1 MYVLVTNCTAR
12 KRGAEEA
19 VTLTSDLFGP
29 TLRATVANW
38 QRVVKARNQ
47 ALPAGE
53 LYVGRSITEAQS
65 AATSVGAAPLV
76 FVSAGLGMVRS
87 DDAIPMY
94 DLTPAQASGG
104 LAGALEKFA
113 ASPIEW
119 WEELSGHGLSRLIR
133 ERSSAVFLIALP
145 ATYLRMLRDD
155 LSQCREEDGARLR
168 LFTSVAG
175 AAAIPEFLQPSV
187 MPYDERLETVDGFA
201 GTRGDFPQRAMRHFA
216 EVLHGHQLPLD
227 AGRRLVERSLAPREW
242 REVPERKRLD
252 DSQIKALIADRWVDC
267 SGQSS
272 RLLRA
277 LRDEE
282 LVACEQGR
290 FGNLWREVRSE
301 LNTPPMPGSS
311 Q

>member
-12 KRGAEEA
+12 KRGTAEA
-19 VTLTSDLFGP
+19 VTLTPDLFGP
-29 TLRATVANW
+29 TLRATTANW
-38 QRVVKARNQ
+38 QRVVKARGKIC
-47 ALPAGE
+47 PAGD

-65 AATSVGAAPLV
+65 AATTVGAAPLV

-87 DDAIPMY
+87 DDPIPAY
-94 DLTPAQASGG
+94 DLTPADAGGG
-104 LAGALEKFA
+104 LARALAKFA
-113 ASPIEW
+113 ASPVEW
-119 WEELSGHGLSRLIR
+119 WGELSGHGLSRLIR
-133 ERSSAVFLIALP
+133 ERSSAIFLVALP

-155 LSQCREEDGARLR
+155 LSRCRLEDVSRLR

-175 AAAIPEFLQPSV
+175 AASIPALLQPSV
-187 MPYDERLETVDGFA
+187 MPYDERLETVDTFD
-201 GTRGDFPQRAMRHFA
+201 GTRGDFPQRAMRHFV
-216 EVLHGHQLPLD
+216 EVLHGHRLSLEE
-227 AGRRLVERSLAPREW
+227 GRRSVEHALATLGW

-252 DSQIKALIADRWVDC
+252 DSQIKSLIADRWDDC

-290 FGNLWREVRSE
+290 FASLWREVRSE
-301 LNTPPMPGSS
+301 LRSRTVPGSS
-311 Q
+311 A